1 MQENGIEAFVK
12 YNYFHKEQ
20 RPRYSPNPFHA
31 ESLHCNAEGD
41 YYVYP
46 MGQHMNRIGNR
57 RDNTA
62 SGTSPKVPGMRHK
75 DAKAVLCVE
84 VVLKHGGTV

>member
-20 RPRYSPNPFHA
+20 RPRYTSNPFHA
-31 ESLHCNAEGD
+31 ESLHYNAEGD
-41 YYVYP
+41 YYVCP
-46 MGQHMNRIGNR
+46 MGQHMNRIG
-57 RDNTA
+57 T
-62 SGTSPKVPGMRHK
+62 KVPGIRHK
-75 DAKAVLCVE
+75 DARAVLCVE